1 MQAPYLSPDLFDPLA
16 STATYSARHSFSS
29 SGTSRWRL
37 FPRYNTCP
45 QLLSILVKGDG
56 G

>member
-16 STATYSARHSFSS
+16 STATHSGRPGFSS

-45 QLLSILVKGDG
+45 QLLSIVI
-56 G
+56 